1 MANYLPVRLEE
12 DVQAFQ
18 ESEEASKAMADV
30 PNDDAAFS
38 SRRQSRV
45 SPVAHLEDFGNRGRV
60 NLLHFHQVVGAQYR
74 ITQLFGVQRQEIQ
87 EDCFPILC
95 TCLPDGGARIFIF
108 CNTFFLPPVYHG
120 ARIQTHVSRVVPDW
134 DL

>member
-45 SPVAHLEDFGNRGRV
+45 SPVAHLEDFWNSGRV
-60 NLLHFHQVVGAQYR
+60 NLLHFHPVFRAQYR
-74 ITQLFGVQRQEIQ
+74 ITQLFGVQRQEMQ
-87 EDCFPILC
+87 EDCSLFFAL
-95 TCLPDGGARIFIF
+95 LLVFARW
-108 CNTFFLPPVYHG
+108 
-120 ARIQTHVSRVVPDW
+120 RS
-134 DL
+134 

>member
-45 SPVAHLEDFGNRGRV
+45 SPDK
-60 NLLHFHQVVGAQYR
+60 
-74 ITQLFGVQRQEIQ
+74 
-87 EDCFPILC
+87 
-95 TCLPDGGARIFIF
+95 
-108 CNTFFLPPVYHG
+108 
-120 ARIQTHVSRVVPDW
+120 
-134 DL
+134 